1 MGHDELEGGAG
12 NDTLAG
18 DDGNDEL
25 DGDAGNDRLL
35 GGAGNDDLDGG
46 SGFDF
51 LHGGTGRDTLDGG
64 AGADTLTGGA
74 GADVFEFELGDGRD
88 RITDF
93 RNGEDRLDIDDYSA
107 AQVNALIRSAQQV
120 GDDVVLRLSAD
131 TTITIDNFRVAQ
143 LDSSDFLI

>member
-1 MGHDELEGGAG
+1 M
-12 NDTLAG
+12 
-18 DDGNDEL
+18 
-25 DGDAGNDRLL
+25 
-35 GGAGNDDLDGG
+35 
-46 SGFDF
+46 
-51 LHGGTGRDTLDGG
+51 
-64 AGADTLTGGA
+64 
-74 GADVFEFELGDGRD
+74 FEFELGDGRD

-120 GDDVVLRLSAD
+120 GDDVVLRLSTD